1 LFCSVQS
8 EWAMS
13 RALQW
18 ARRQVTRWTARCDF
32 EFALWQGFF
41 LVVDPKR
48 VYRTVGYHYQTKGHW
63 SRDDPAFLLLL
74 AGLIVV
80 ASFSFGL
87 AFFSDAPLTMLRIIS
102 WTVFVDLVATGVL
115 TATLLW
121 WASNRWL
128 RDRGTAERVEWAYC
142 FDVHCNSWFVLF
154 LYVYVLCYVLLPAL
168 IVPHSWISTL
178 LANTLYA
185 AATTHYM
192 YATFVG
198 YSSLPF
204 LRITNTVFI
213 PAIAFLVLLVLLT
226 LLLKFNVV
234 IFVMNLRYAS

>member
-1 LFCSVQS
+1 
-8 EWAMS
+8 
-13 RALQW
+13 
-18 ARRQVTRWTARCDF
+18 VTRPSP
-32 EFALWQGFF
+32 Q
-41 LVVDPKR
+41 
-48 VYRTVGYHYQTKGHW
+48 GHW
-63 SRDDPAFLLLL
+63 ARDDPAFLLLL
-74 AGLIVV
+74 SGLIVV

-168 IVPHSWISTL
+168 IVPPSWISTL

-226 LLLKFNVV
+226 LVLKFNVV